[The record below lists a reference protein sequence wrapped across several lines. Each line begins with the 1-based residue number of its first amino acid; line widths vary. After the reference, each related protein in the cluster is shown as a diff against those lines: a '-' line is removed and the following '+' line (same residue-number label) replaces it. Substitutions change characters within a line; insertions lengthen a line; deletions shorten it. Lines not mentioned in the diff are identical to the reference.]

1 MNTLF
6 RAKSRADGAPPCC
19 YCCKA
24 PFKPARAGA
33 KERHRTGCGVN
44 CGKFLQQTHE
54 PNYLNRNLIK
64 KTITQIISISDYS
77 NHLSTKIE
85 IYPLRTKLSGAN
97 PGKKIERNAQTFR
110 PMTKST

>member
-24 PFKPARAGA
+24 PFSPAKAGA

-44 CGKFLQQTHE
+44 RGKFPQQTHE
-54 PNYLNRNLIK
+54 YYLFKSQPNQKN
-64 KTITQIISISDYS
+64 
-77 NHLSTKIE
+77 NH
-85 IYPLRTKLSGAN
+85 AN
-97 PGKKIERNAQTFR
+97 YFYFR
-110 PMTKST
+110 L